1 MEKYIERLKIY
12 CYNNI
17 KTAFSIMKPVFKNRG
32 ELDSLIT
39 HIGGEKK
46 KQEKVLEKQFERIL
60 HLSESNP
67 YLLDVKKESEEYLL
81 DRNNDREKEIKH
93 LETLL
98 DYINRIIESGT
109 VNETERIGSLKHEK
123 KRITR
128 EIKIIKNRLK

>member
-1 MEKYIERLKIY
+1 MLSNYFVFSLAVVKTGEEVIRETHLNGAILTRVALSHIRGGTFQYIAAR
-12 CYNNI
+12 
-17 KTAFSIMKPVFKNRG
+17 
-32 ELDSLIT
+32 
-39 HIGGEKK
+39 EKK
-46 KQEKVLEKQFERIL
+46 DE
-60 HLSESNP
+60 
-67 YLLDVKKESEEYLL
+67 
-81 DRNNDREKEIKH
+81 